1 MTHSKK
7 AILIV
12 SVTILLIVSSVL
24 LVANETFNSI
34 GMPSGTPPPVMISK
48 SNCSR
53 PPGFV
58 LIIADLSGFNDSVGH
73 GAPLH
78 PWPIVHVQ
86 RGEMVHFM
94 VCNHDETQ
102 PHGFAI
108 RYYLDS
114 GIAMAP
120 NDAYQIV
127 FQATK
132 TGTFDIYCSIFCTIH
147 VFMRGQLIV
156 SE

>member
-1 MTHSKK
+1 MIHSKRT
-7 AILIV
+7 IV
-12 SVTILLIVSSVL
+12 LGVAILLIVSLVL
-24 LVANETFNSI
+24 LASEAFNPV
-34 GMPSGTPPPVMISK
+34 GKLPGAPPAVIVSK
-48 SNCSR
+48 STCNR

-78 PWPIVHVQ
+78 PWPVVHVQ
-86 RGEMVHFM
+86 RGEMVRFV

-108 RYYLDS
+108 RYYLDA

-127 FQATK
+127 FQATEI
-132 TGTFDIYCSIFCTIH
+132 GTFDIYCNIFCTIH

-156 SE
+156 SA

>member
-1 MTHSKK
+1 MIHSKRT
-7 AILIV
+7 IV
-12 SVTILLIVSSVL
+12 LGVAILLIVSLVL
-24 LVANETFNSI
+24 LASEAFNPI
-34 GMPSGTPPPVMISK
+34 GKLPGAPAVIISK
-48 SNCSR
+48 STCNR

-58 LIIADLSGFNDSVGH
+58 LIIADLSGFNDSVDH

-78 PWPIVHVQ
+78 PWPVIHVQ
-86 RGEMVHFM
+86 RGETVHFV

-108 RYYLDS
+108 RYYLDA
-114 GIAMAP
+114 GVAMAP

-127 FQATK
+127 FQATEA
-132 TGTFDIYCSIFCTIH
+132 GIFDIYCNIFCTIH

-156 SE
+156 SA

>member
-1 MTHSKK
+1 MIHSKRTIALGV
-7 AILIV
+7 AILLVI
-12 SVTILLIVSSVL
+12 SLVL
-24 LVANETFNSI
+24 VVANEALNSI
-34 GMPSGTPPPVMISK
+34 GRPSGASPAVIVSK
-48 SNCSR
+48 STCNR

-78 PWPIVHVQ
+78 PWPVVHVR
-86 RGEMVHFM
+86 RGEMVHFL

-108 RYYLDS
+108 RYYLDA

-120 NDAYQIV
+120 NDAFQII
-127 FQATK
+127 FQATEI
-132 TGTFDIYCSIFCTIH
+132 GTFDIYCNIFCTIH

-156 SE
+156 SA

>member
-1 MTHSKK
+1 MIHSKRT
-7 AILIV
+7 IV
-12 SVTILLIVSSVL
+12 LGVAILLITSLVL
-24 LVANETFNSI
+24 VVANEVFNSI
-34 GMPSGTPPPVMISK
+34 GRPSGAPPAVTVSK
-48 SNCSR
+48 STCDR

-78 PWPIVHVQ
+78 PWPVVHVQ
-86 RGEMVHFM
+86 RGEMVHFLI
-94 VCNHDETQ
+94 CNHDETQ

-108 RYYLDS
+108 RYYLDA

-120 NDAYQIV
+120 NDAFQII
-127 FQATK
+127 FQATEI
-132 TGTFDIYCSIFCTIH
+132 GTFDIYCNIFCTIH

-156 SE
+156 SA